1 MDEKIH
7 QTYAYQM
14 YTQEEPEKSTKYQN
28 VSGQHHKVYD
38 IVFNVIIESNVQKII
53 CKKYSDIYN

>member
-38 IVFNVIIESNVQKII
+38 IVFNVIIESNVQKINVRQI
-53 CKKYSDIYN
+53 

>member
-38 IVFNVIIESNVQKII
+38 IVFNVILNRMF
-53 CKKYSDIYN
+53 KK

>member
-1 MDEKIH
+1 
-7 QTYAYQM
+7 M

-53 CKKYSDIYN
+53 CKNIQTYTIKKFCIDKSSHI

>member
-1 MDEKIH
+1 
-7 QTYAYQM
+7 M

>member
-1 MDEKIH
+1 MSNLRKNSPTH
-7 QTYAYQM
+7 Q
-14 YTQEEPEKSTKYQN
+14 PLVNKKN
-28 VSGQHHKVYD
+28 VSGQYHESD